1 MLLFTGSRLPTTLP
15 LSGIADRLA
24 LVADA
29 VTEFIDET
37 KSTSHEAVFLLFC
50 LFFVLI
56 RLYAPLCAAHGKIN

>member
-37 KSTSHEAVFLLFC
+37 KSTSHEAMFFC